1 MNKTQKLLDELK
13 TDVAGLKIR
22 IRRIETFLLGMPN
35 AEDYIQEREDVDE
48 LLEEAKNIVA
58 KYDRASASLLQ
69 RRLGT
74 GYARAARLLDLLEK
88 EGIVGAG
95 EGAKPR
101 EVLKKSK

>member
-48 LLEEAKNIVA
+48 LLEEAKNIIA
-58 KYDRASASLLQ
+58 KYH
-69 RRLGT
+69 
-74 GYARAARLLDLLEK
+74 K
-88 EGIVGAG
+88 
-95 EGAKPR
+95 AK
-101 EVLKKSK
+101 SN